1 MKEVKKMKKT
11 LINSLFA
18 ASLLVA
24 APSWSADDK
33 PVLDE
38 TQQATSDKAIAR
50 QEGKQNAMLQA
61 INENV
66 VAGFAKVQE
75 AARLLTQEG
84 REKEAIAA
92 LEAATAKF
100 DIALVAK
107 PDLSLVPIDTRVAIA
122 ELITTPEMIADATET
137 AVDLLK
143 DGKLQA
149 ARKLLLPLRDEMVTE
164 TVLLPME
171 TYPDAIKLATA
182 ELIKGDKDKAL
193 AILDEAFS
201 TFVVMRSVLPLS
213 LLRAEAFII
222 DAAALDKEKDREKAL
237 KLVKAAEMQ
246 LEVAVLLGYADKKS
260 AAYEDL
266 QDLVKDLK
274 KEIEGGNVVE
284 KLYYKLKQG
293 LRKLIGEES
302 RQQSVES
309 GSEG

>member
-1 MKEVKKMKKT
+1 MNMKKP
-11 LINSLFA
+11 LINT
-18 ASLLVA
+18 LLIA
-24 APSWSADDK
+24 GLAFSAPLWAKTDK
-33 PVLDE
+33 PVLSDS
-38 TQQATSDKAIAR
+38 QQAASDQAIAR
-50 QEGKQNAMLQA
+50 QQGKQNAMLEA

-84 REKEAIAA
+84 KEKEAIAA

-100 DIALVAK
+100 DIALTAK
-107 PDLSLVPIDTRVAIA
+107 PDLSLVPIDSRVAIA
-122 ELITTPEMIADATET
+122 ELITTPDLIADAADT

-171 TYPDAIKLATA
+171 TYPEAIKLATA
-182 ELIKGDKDKAL
+182 ELIKGDKEKAL
-193 AILDEAFS
+193 SILDEAFN

-222 DAAALDKEKDREKAL
+222 EAAKLDKEKDKDKAI
-237 KLVKAAEMQ
+237 KLVEAAQQQ
-246 LEVAVLLGYADKKS
+246 LEVAVLLGYADEKS
-260 AAYEDL
+260 RAYKDL
-266 QDLVKDLK
+266 QDLAKDLR
-274 KEIEGGNVVE
+274 KEIDGPNAVE
-284 KLYYKLKQG
+284 KLYFRLKQG

-302 RQQSVES
+302 RQKTVES
-309 GSEG
+309 GK

>member
-1 MKEVKKMKKT
+1 MKKT
-11 LINSLFA
+11 LVTCLIATSLLSASPLWAEADEPVLSEAQQA
-18 ASLLVA
+18 AS
-24 APSWSADDK
+24 D
-33 PVLDE
+33 
-38 TQQATSDKAIAR
+38 QAIAK

-66 VAGFAKVQE
+66 VAGFDKVRE

-107 PDLSLVPIDTRVAIA
+107 PDLSLVPIDSRVQIA
-122 ELITTPEMIADATET
+122 ELITTPKMIKEATDS
-137 AVDLLK
+137 AVDMLK
-143 DGKLQA
+143 DGRLQA

-182 ELIKGDKDKAL
+182 ELIKGDKDKAM
-193 AILDEAFS
+193 AILDEAFN
-201 TFVVMRSVLPLS
+201 TFVIMRSVLPLS

-222 DAAALDKEKDREKAL
+222 EAAALDKEKDKEKAL
-237 KLVKAAEMQ
+237 KLVEAAQMQ

-260 AAYEDL
+260 RAYEDL
-266 QDLVKDLK
+266 KDLVKGLR
-274 KEIEGGNVVE
+274 KEIQGGNVVE
-284 KLYYKLKQG
+284 KLYFKLKQG

-302 RQQSVES
+302 QQKSVES
-309 GSEG
+309 EQK

>member
-1 MKEVKKMKKT
+1 MKKT
-11 LINSLFA
+11 LLNSLFA

-24 APSWSADDK
+24 APSWAADDK

-38 TQQATSDKAIAR
+38 NQQATSDKAIAR

-122 ELITTPEMIADATET
+122 ELITTPEMIAEATDN
-137 AVDLLK
+137 ALDLLK

-182 ELIKGDKDKAL
+182 ELIKGEKEKAL

-201 TFVVMRSVLPLS
+201 TFVIMRSVLPLS

-222 DAAALDKEKDREKAL
+222 DAAALDKEKDKEKAL

-309 GSEG
+309 GAEG

>member
-1 MKEVKKMKKT
+1 MKKQ
-11 LINSLFA
+11 LINGLLA
-18 ASLLVA
+18 ASLMVSAPLWA
-24 APSWSADDK
+24 AADK

-38 TQQATSDKAIAR
+38 AQQATSDKAIAK

-84 REKEAIAA
+84 RDKEAIAA

-122 ELITTPEMIADATET
+122 ELITTPELIADATDT
-137 AVDLLK
+137 AIDHLK

-182 ELIKGDKDKAL
+182 ELLKGEKDKAM

-222 DAAALDKEKDREKAL
+222 EAAALDKEKDKEKAL
-237 KLVKAAEMQ
+237 KLVEAAEMQ

-266 QDLVKDLK
+266 QELVKDLK

-302 RQQSVES
+302 RQKSVES
-309 GSEG
+309 ESAE

>member
-1 MKEVKKMKKT
+1 MKKT
-11 LINSLFA
+11 LINSLLA
-18 ASLLVA
+18 ASLMVSAPLWA
-24 APSWSADDK
+24 AADK

-38 TQQATSDKAIAR
+38 AQQATSDKAIAK

-84 REKEAIAA
+84 RDKEAIAA

-122 ELITTPEMIADATET
+122 ELITTPDLIADATDT
-137 AVDLLK
+137 AIDLLK

-182 ELIKGDKDKAL
+182 ELLKGEKDKAL

-222 DAAALDKEKDREKAL
+222 EAAALDKEKDKEQAL
-237 KLVKAAEMQ
+237 KLVEAAEMQ

-266 QDLVKDLK
+266 QELVKDLK
-274 KEIEGGNVVE
+274 KEINGGNVVE

-302 RQQSVES
+302 RQKSVES
-309 GSEG
+309 ESTK

>member
-1 MKEVKKMKKT
+1 MKKQ
-11 LINSLFA
+11 LINGLLA
-18 ASLLVA
+18 ASLMVSAPLWA
-24 APSWSADDK
+24 AADK

-38 TQQATSDKAIAR
+38 AQQATSDKAIAK

-84 REKEAIAA
+84 RDKEAIAA

-122 ELITTPEMIADATET
+122 ELITTPELIADATDT
-137 AVDLLK
+137 AIDQLK

-182 ELIKGDKDKAL
+182 ELLKGEKDKAM

-222 DAAALDKEKDREKAL
+222 EAAALDKEKDKEKAL
-237 KLVKAAEMQ
+237 KLVEAAEMQ

-266 QDLVKDLK
+266 QELVKDLK

-302 RQQSVES
+302 RQKSVES
-309 GSEG
+309 ESAE

>member
-1 MKEVKKMKKT
+1 MKKIW
-11 LINSLFA
+11 INSLLA
-18 ASLLVA
+18 ASLMTSAPLWA
-24 APSWSADDK
+24 AADK

-38 TQQATSDKAIAR
+38 AQQASSDQAIAK

-66 VAGFAKVQE
+66 VAGFDKVRE

-107 PDLSLVPIDTRVAIA
+107 PDLGLVPIDTRVEIA
-122 ELITTPEMIADATET
+122 ELITTPELIEEATDT
-137 AVDLLK
+137 AVDMLK
-143 DGKLQA
+143 DGQLQA

-182 ELIKGDKDKAL
+182 ELIKGEKEKAV
-193 AILDEAFS
+193 ATLDEAFN
-201 TFVVMRSVLPLS
+201 TFVIMRSVLPLS

-222 DAAALDKEKDREKAL
+222 EAAALDKEQDKEKAL
-237 KLVKAAEMQ
+237 KLVEAAQMQ
-246 LEVAVLLGYADKKS
+246 LEVAVLLGYADRKS
-260 AAYEDL
+260 QAYDDL
-266 QDLVKDLK
+266 KDMVKDLR
-274 KEIEGGNVVE
+274 KEIQGGNVVE
-284 KLYYKLKQG
+284 KLYFKLKQG

-302 RQQSVES
+302 QQKSVEA
-309 GSEG
+309 GEK

>member
-1 MKEVKKMKKT
+1 MKKK
-11 LINSLFA
+11 LRNSLFA

-24 APSWSADDK
+24 APSWAADDK

-38 TQQATSDKAIAR
+38 AQQAASDKAIAR

-122 ELITTPEMIADATET
+122 ELITTPEMIAEATDK
-137 AVDLLK
+137 ALDLLK

-182 ELIKGDKDKAL
+182 ELIKGEKEKSL

-201 TFVVMRSVLPLS
+201 TFVIMRSVLPLS

-222 DAAALDKEKDREKAL
+222 DAAALDKEKDKAQAL
-237 KLVKAAEMQ
+237 KLVEAAEMQ

-260 AAYEDL
+260 AAYENL

-274 KEIEGGNVVE
+274 KEIKGGNVVE